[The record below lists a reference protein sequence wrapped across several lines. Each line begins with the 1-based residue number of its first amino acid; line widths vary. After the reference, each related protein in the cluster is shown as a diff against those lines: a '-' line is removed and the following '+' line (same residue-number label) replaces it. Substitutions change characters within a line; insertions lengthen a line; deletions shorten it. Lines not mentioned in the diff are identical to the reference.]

1 MTAELRDLAIFRA
14 DLHAHPELS
23 WQESRTAD
31 RLAGRLAAAGYEVTT
46 GVGGHGVVGRLC
58 RGDGVTVMLRAELD
72 ALPVKEETGLSY
84 AGTATATTPDGRTVP
99 VCHACGHD
107 LHLACLA
114 GAARRLA
121 ACDDWRG
128 TVLVIG
134 QPAEETLEG
143 AAAMLADGLYERFG
157 VPDVAL
163 AQHVSPFP
171 AGLIAY
177 PEPPTAAGAE
187 LRVVVTGDGGHV
199 GAVGRAGHLGQTG
212 GQAGHVG
219 RAGHVGPA
227 GDVGRVVGCNPVA
240 AVAALVHR
248 LDQTAFDQAVVTVG
262 TLHAGERANVVPTRA
277 EAGIT
282 VRAATEEAVTRVV
295 ARVARL
301 AEETAGAGVIVVSRV
316 PPGVNDPAA
325 TALVRRAHE
334 AALGTVVTAPGGSAC
349 EDFPLYGV
357 PSVYWYV
364 GAAPPTGLVGRPHT
378 GTFRPDPVPTLRAG
392 VTAMQTAALAV
403 LANASQFAPPSR
415 YHGPGAV
422 AEH

>member
-1 MTAELRDLAIFRA
+1 MTAEPSPAPSGSSPVTAELRDLAIFRA

-23 WQESRTAD
+23 WQEDRTAA
-31 RLAGRLAAAGYEVTT
+31 RLAGRLVAAGYEVTT

-58 RGDGVTVMLRAELD
+58 RGDGITVMLRAELD

-84 AGTATATTPDGRTVP
+84 ASTATATTPDGRTVP
-99 VCHACGHD
+99 VSHACGHD

-121 ACDDWRG
+121 ASDDWRG

-187 LRVVVTGDGGHV
+187 LRVVVTGDGGHAGEV
-199 GAVGRAGHLGQTG
+199 GQAVGR
-212 GQAGHVG
+212 
-219 RAGHVGPA
+219 
-227 GDVGRVVGCNPVA
+227 NPVA
-240 AVAALVHR
+240 AVAELVHR
-248 LDQTAFDQAVVTVG
+248 LDRTAFDQAIVTVG
-262 TLHAGERANVVPTRA
+262 TLHAGERANVVPTLA

-282 VRAATEEAVTRVV
+282 VRAATEDAVTRAV

-316 PPGVNDPAA
+316 PPGVNDRAA

-334 AALGTVVTAPGGSAC
+334 AALGTVVTAPGGTAC

-364 GAAPPTGLVGRPHT
+364 GAAPPSGLVGRPHT
-378 GTFRPDPVPTLRAG
+378 GTFRPDPLPTLRAG
-392 VTAMQTAALAV
+392 VTAVQTAALAV
-403 LANASQFAPPSR
+403 LANPSQFAPPSR